1 MISNFTLTAQ
11 IGYRQCVLVLRRVSI
26 PTNASV
32 YCSMVR
38 PPCMRLGSVRPSNPR
53 TLLRVQG
60 GPPAYGP
67 TDITSEPT
75 RAVQH
80 LRGNRSWCPN
90 SAREVGRCPKVNRMI
105 P

>member
-1 MISNFTLTAQ
+1 VGLNWAALYKWPGVFFA
-11 IGYRQCVLVLRRVSI
+11 VSI

-38 PPCMRLGSVRPSNPR
+38 PPYMRLGSVRPSNPR

-75 RAVQH
+75 PAAQPSRREP
-80 LRGNRSWCPN
+80 LFMPRS
-90 SAREVGRCPKVNRMI
+90 RH
-105 P
+105 